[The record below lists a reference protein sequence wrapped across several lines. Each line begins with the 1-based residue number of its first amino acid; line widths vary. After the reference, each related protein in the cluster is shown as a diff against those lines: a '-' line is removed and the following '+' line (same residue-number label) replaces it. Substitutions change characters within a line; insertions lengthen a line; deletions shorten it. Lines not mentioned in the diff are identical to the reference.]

1 MEIFVNL
8 ENTLTSAERL
18 VAVLNAPSEA
28 PAYVPEVDPPP
39 PAFSPSSP
47 SSSASP
53 PSSSSLSSLSSSL
66 PLSAWPVP
74 GVLTI
79 KDLRLRYRPGLPLA
93 LRGVNVTIQ
102 AGERIGVVGRT
113 GAGKSSIMTAL
124 LRTTEPEQSSRVLLD
139 NQDCRHLGTHAL
151 RSRAFNLIP
160 QDAVV
165 FSGTLRFNLDPTA
178 APDTAPGIDAEAAAS
193 EGGKSGKSGKIGKSC
208 KSGKSGKGG
217 KDDGGLK
224 PQKLH
229 HVRPQPDS
237 RADGAPTCSSSGG
250 GGGGGSSSGHGDDVL
265 MRALRKVGL
274 DAFVRSKEEGL
285 EFDVGEGGSLLSHGQ
300 RQLLVIARA
309 LLRPGRILLVDEATS
324 SVDLDTDAKIQALL
338 RVHFREVRW
347 PHYMYI
353 HSVY

>member
-1 MEIFVNL
+1 
-8 ENTLTSAERL
+8 
-18 VAVLNAPSEA
+18 
-28 PAYVPEVDPPP
+28 
-39 PAFSPSSP
+39 
-47 SSSASP
+47 
-53 PSSSSLSSLSSSL
+53 
-66 PLSAWPVP
+66 
-74 GVLTI
+74 VLTI

-165 FSGTLRFNLDPTA
+165 FSGTIRFNLDPTA
-178 APDTAPGIDAEAAAS
+178 APNTTPGIDVEAAT
-193 EGGKSGKSGKIGKSC
+193 EGGKSGKSGK
-208 KSGKSGKGG
+208 SGKGG
-217 KDDGGLK
+217 KNGGGFLQ

-237 RADGAPTCSSSGG
+237 RADGAPTCSSG
-250 GGGGGSSSGHGDDVL
+250 GGGGGSSGHGDDAL

-274 DAFVRSKEEGL
+274 EAFVRSKEEGL

-324 SVDLDTDAKIQALL
+324 SVDLDTDAKIQTLL
-338 RVHFREVRW
+338 RVHFREVRCN
-347 PHYMYI
+347 HTLNI
-353 HSVY
+353 HSVYYPWQRHMSTLRNEPIHLVTTSLSLYPYTATQCMYPNTATQCGCSTSHTQGDSDHHRAPRAYDYGLGSDHGDGPWRRP